1 MEKKTFKK
9 LKLRNEEGFTFKPIE
24 KSNNSTPIFE
34 GIDKISSLSEKL
46 MYEKKYPE
54 VIKPIKIGSDKTLKI
69 KPKNKAPLNQIKI
82 KSIQ

>member
-1 MEKKTFKK
+1 
-9 LKLRNEEGFTFKPIE
+9 
-24 KSNNSTPIFE
+24 
-34 GIDKISSLSEKL
+34 

-69 KPKNKAPLNQIKI
+69 KPKNKAQLNQIKI